1 MFKFFDRN
9 QSDFVVKDINRERR
23 VVVVEDPELGLECEV
38 PFGPDD
44 LLSAEISGA
53 YTIKLSY
60 ISGHAEIIRFL
71 K

>member
-9 QSDFVVKDINRERR
+9 QSDFVVKDIDRSRR
-23 VVVVEDPELGLECEV
+23 VVVVEDPSLGLQCEV
-38 PFGPDD
+38 PFGKEDW
-44 LLSAEISGA
+44 LTAEISGA

-60 ISGHAEIIRFL
+60 IDGKTEVVRFL

>member
-9 QSDFVVKDINRERR
+9 QSDFVVKDIDRRRR
-23 VVVVEDPELGLECEV
+23 VVVVEDPALGLECEV
-38 PFGPDD
+38 PFEKDD
-44 LLSAEISGA
+44 LLTAEISGA

-60 ISGHAEIIRFL
+60 VDGKTETVRFL

>member
-9 QSDFVVKDINRERR
+9 QSDFVVKDIDRNRR
-23 VVVVEDPELGLECEV
+23 VVVVEDPALGLQCEV
-38 PFGPDD
+38 PFGADD
-44 LLSAEISGA
+44 LLAAEISGA

-60 ISGHAEIIRFL
+60 GDGKTEVVRFL

>member
-9 QSDFVVKDINRERR
+9 QSDFVVKDIDRSRR
-23 VVVVEDPELGLECEV
+23 VVVVEDPSLGLQCEV
-38 PFGPDD
+38 PFGKND

-60 ISGHAEIIRFL
+60 IDGKTEVVRFL

>member
-9 QSDFVVKDINRERR
+9 QSDFVVKDIDRDRR

-38 PFGPDD
+38 PFGADD
-44 LLSAEISGA
+44 LLTAEISGA

>member
-9 QSDFVVKDINRERR
+9 QSDFVVKDIDRSRR
-23 VVVVEDPELGLECEV
+23 VVVVEDSALGLQCEV
-38 PFGPDD
+38 PFGKDD
-44 LLSAEISGA
+44 LLTAEISGA

-60 ISGHAEIIRFL
+60 IDGKTEVVRFL

>member
-38 PFGPDD
+38 PFGADD
-44 LLSAEISGA
+44 LLTAEISGA
-53 YTIKLSY
+53 YTIKLSHN
-60 ISGHAEIIRFL
+60 SGHVEIIRFL

>member
-1 MFKFFDRN
+1 MSKFFDRN
-9 QSDFVVKDINRERR
+9 QSDFVVKDIDRSRR
-23 VVVVEDPELGLECEV
+23 VVVVEDPALGLQCEV
-38 PFGPDD
+38 PFGKDD

-60 ISGHAEIIRFL
+60 IDGKTEMVRFL

>member
-9 QSDFVVKDINRERR
+9 QSDFVVKDIDRRRR
-23 VVVVEDPELGLECEV
+23 VVVVEDPALGLECEV
-38 PFGPDD
+38 PFEKDD
-44 LLSAEISGA
+44 LLTAEISGA

-60 ISGHAEIIRFL
+60 IDGKTEIVRFL

>member
-9 QSDFVVKDINRERR
+9 QSDFVVKDIDRSRR
-23 VVVVEDPELGLECEV
+23 VVVVEDPSLGLQCEV
-38 PFGPDD
+38 PFGKDD
-44 LLSAEISGA
+44 LLTAEISGA

-60 ISGHAEIIRFL
+60 IDGKTEVVRFL

>member
-9 QSDFVVKDINRERR
+9 QSDFVVKDIDRNRR
-23 VVVVEDPELGLECEV
+23 VVVVEDPGLGLQCEV
-38 PFGPDD
+38 PFGRDD
-44 LLSAEISGA
+44 LLTAEISGA

-60 ISGHAEIIRFL
+60 VDGKMEIVRFL

>member
-1 MFKFFDRN
+1 MFKFFDKN

-38 PFGPDD
+38 PFGADD
-44 LLSAEISGA
+44 LLAAEISGS

-60 ISGHAEIIRFL
+60 VGGHAEIVRFL

>member
-9 QSDFVVKDINRERR
+9 QSDFVVKDIDRSRR
-23 VVVVEDPELGLECEV
+23 VVGVEDSALGLQCEV
-38 PFGPDD
+38 PFGKDD
-44 LLSAEISGA
+44 LLTAEISGA

-60 ISGHAEIIRFL
+60 IDGKTEVVRFL

>member
-38 PFGPDD
+38 PF
-44 LLSAEISGA
+44 ER
-53 YTIKLSY
+53 TIY
-60 ISGHAEIIRFL
+60 
-71 K
+71 

>member
-9 QSDFVVKDINRERR
+9 QSDFVVKNINRERR

-38 PFGPDD
+38 PFGKDD
-44 LLSAEISGA
+44 VLTAEISGA

-60 ISGHAEIIRFL
+60 RNGQEEVIRFL